1 MVYYLL
7 SDVSPVLLSGPVLVF
22 LGLVDLE
29 LLLVQLVLQVG
40 PGRVEGVDPPGQAV
54 VGSLGVDQPSLEVTD
69 PPVLALRQSLEAR
82 SVTVKSSTKF

>member
-1 MVYYLL
+1 M
-7 SDVSPVLLSGPVLVF
+7 SPVLLGGPLLVF

-54 VGSLGVDQPSLEVTD
+54 VGGLGVDQPPLEVTD
-69 PPVLALRQSLEAR
+69 PPVLPLRQSLEAR
-82 SVTVKSSTKF
+82 SVTIK